1 MEPRPI
7 HNENDLRAAMDEM
20 RRLWDAEDPL
30 DIQRLADW
38 GMLVDLYES
47 SLIAPPRG
55 IDPVA
60 VIVAEM
66 ETNDRMRGDPLPP
79 IHPGEVLLEDF
90 LRPLGIGTTVAARR
104 MGLPR
109 TRIERVVRG
118 EVGITADTALRLE
131 AFLGAPARVWLNLQ
145 NLYDLEVSRG
155 RLGQSIPEI
164 RPWPREA
171 G

>member
-1 MEPRPI
+1 MIQKTAEPTGQGVREAGRRFETATPSLAVRAEAEI
-7 HNENDLRAAMDEM
+7 AGLRAG
-20 RRLWDAEDPL
+20 DA
-30 DIQRLADW
+30 
-38 GMLVDLYES
+38 
-47 SLIAPPRG
+47 
-55 IDPVA
+55 
-60 VIVAEM
+60 
-66 ETNDRMRGDPLPP
+66 LPP

-90 LRPLGIGTTVAARR
+90 LRPLGIGTTVAAKR

>member
-1 MEPRPI
+1 MIQKTAEPTGRGVREAGRRFEPATASLAARAEAEI
-7 HNENDLRAAMDEM
+7 AGLRA
-20 RRLWDAEDPL
+20 
-30 DIQRLADW
+30 
-38 GMLVDLYES
+38 
-47 SLIAPPRG
+47 
-55 IDPVA
+55 
-60 VIVAEM
+60 
-66 ETNDRMRGDPLPP
+66 GDPLPP
-79 IHPGEVLLEDF
+79 LHPGEVLLEDF
-90 LRPLGIGTTVAARR
+90 LRPLGIGTTVAAKR

-131 AFLGAPARVWLNLQ
+131 AFLGAPAQVWLNLQ

-155 RLGQSIPEI
+155 RLGQTIPEI